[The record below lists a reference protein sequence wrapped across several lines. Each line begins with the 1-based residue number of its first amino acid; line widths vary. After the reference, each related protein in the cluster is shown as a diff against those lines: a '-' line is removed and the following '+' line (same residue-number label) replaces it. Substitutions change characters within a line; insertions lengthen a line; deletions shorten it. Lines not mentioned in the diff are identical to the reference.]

1 MKRAI
6 ALLSLVLL
14 SAGLL
19 WAQPAAPAGVSAER
33 LARIDTALQKYVD
46 DGRVAGAVALVL
58 RDGKPIYERAVG
70 WGDKEAGRRMAPD
83 TIFRIASQ
91 TKAITSAAIMAL
103 VEEGK
108 IGITDP
114 ASRFIPAFAK
124 TTVAV
129 RSDGGMTVVPAR
141 RSITIRDLL
150 THTSGV
156 SYGTDA
162 HIAALYEAK
171 GLGPAAGRG
180 WYTADKDEP
189 ICETMER
196 LATLPFVSH
205 PGEAYVYGYNTD
217 ILGCIVERAS
227 GQPLDQFIR
236 TRITAPLGMKD
247 THFFLPAAQKDRLS
261 VVYASG
267 SDGQIVRA
275 SEGATGQGHYID
287 GPRRSFAGGAGL
299 VSTARDYARF
309 LEMIRNGGVL
319 DGVRILAPRTVD
331 LMTTNQI
338 GTLHSTTG
346 LGYGLGFQT
355 TDRYGANGM
364 DSVGAFGWGGAY
376 GSVYRVDPQAR
387 LVIVLMIQLM
397 PSTSDIRT
405 TFPTLVYQALTEP
418 AVPKTP
424 SGTSVLFLGNSFT
437 FGEGSAVRFFRS
449 GTVTD
454 LNGEGIGGVPALFKG
469 LADQA
474 GLSYDVSLETRPGSS
489 LDFHLA
495 NKLAEIRSRPWDK
508 VVMHGHSTLD
518 SAKPGDPAKLI
529 ATSQQLAGVLRER
542 NPKVDIHL
550 MATWSRADQTYKI
563 KDGPW
568 FGKPID
574 AMARDV
580 RAAYDKAAENAPN
593 VTSVI
598 PVGDAWTRAVRT
610 GVADPNPYDGIDAGK
625 INLWASDH
633 YHASTH
639 GSYLQA
645 LLIFGSLTGR
655 DPRSL
660 GDHECVAF
668 ELGLAGPEVRALQQV
683 AFDQLG
689 ETVTPAAFV
698 TPAGRKP
705 ARCDP

>member
-1 MKRAI
+1 MKRSI

-14 SAGLL
+14 PGGLL
-19 WAQPAAPAGVSAER
+19 WAQSAAPAGVSAER

-70 WGDKEAGRRMAPD
+70 WSDKEAGRRMAAD

-114 ASRFIPAFAK
+114 AGRFIPAFAK

-129 RSDGGMTVVPAR
+129 RSDGGSTFVPAR

-180 WYTADKDEP
+180 WYTADKNEP

-227 GQPLDQFIR
+227 GQALDEFIR
-236 TRITAPLGMKD
+236 TRITAPLGMRD

-267 SDGQIVRA
+267 SDGRIARA
-275 SEGATGQGHYID
+275 PEGSTGQGHYVD

-319 DGVRILAPRTVD
+319 DGVRILAPRTVE

-418 AVPKTP
+418 DVPKTP
-424 SGTSVLFLGNSFT
+424 SGTSVLFVGNSFT
-437 FGEGSAVRFFRS
+437 FGDGSAVRFFRS

-454 LNGEGIGGVPALFKG
+454 LNGEGIGGVPALFKA

-489 LDFHLA
+489 LDFHVA

-529 ATSQQLAGVLRER
+529 AASQQLAGVLREL

-580 RAAYDKAAENAPN
+580 RAAYDKAAANAQG
-593 VTSVI
+593 VRSVI
-598 PVGDAWTRAVRT
+598 PVGEAWTRAVRT

-639 GSYLQA
+639 GSYLEA
-645 LLIFGSLTGR
+645 LMIFGSLTGR

-660 GDHECVAF
+660 GDQECAAF
-668 ELGLAGPEVRALQQV
+668 ELGLARPEVRALQQV

-689 ETVTPAAFV
+689 QTVTPAAFV
-698 TPAGRKP
+698 TPASRKP
-705 ARCDP
+705 ARCAQ